1 MFMRVVPIHHCMP
14 TSMPARA
21 LYVLAVLTVVL
32 YLSAQDLQAQIS
44 SGDVTAEFESGFIS
58 DLQIVGSDSIAFE
71 SRRDIP
77 GIDEFGWFY
86 FAVANSNGR
95 TATFFLINRCPSWQ
109 DSLHNPVYS
118 NDNLHWQPINEVWH
132 QGGPNS
138 DTLGFRLQL
147 QSDTVWIAQNFPF
160 TMTRMY
166 TFLDT
171 LESSPMVTRQTIGTS
186 VHGRPIDMLT
196 LTDNSYPEENKRTVW
211 LISRQHPTETP
222 SSYLLQGLLRRV
234 LDSSIFSEAFLRDI
248 VLMIVPI
255 INVDGVVEGFARR
268 NANGV
273 DLNRNWHSTPGEID
287 DEEPEIRGVHL
298 AIDDYLSSGG
308 TIDFF
313 MDLHS
318 SRRSEDHGYRVSE
331 ADSDPTYFSNQEN
344 FLKTLEILDHWMT
357 VEAWS
362 YLGDGSPQSRVSAM
376 CMFRMY
382 GLNAL
387 LSENPLCRRADS
399 SFVTIPDLY
408 LQGADW
414 AKAIYSAIS
423 DCCSGDRGNVDGDAN
438 DVLNISDLVVL
449 VAYLFSGG
457 APPICLDEANINGDP
472 SGSINVTDLTYIVAY
487 LFLGGSAPAECP

>member
-1 MFMRVVPIHHCMP
+1 MQIVTTHCRKP
-14 TSMPARA
+14 FVTKARA
-21 LYVLAVLTVVL
+21 FYVLVVL
-32 YLSAQDLQAQIS
+32 ALVLSVSAQGLQAQIS
-44 SGDVTAEFESGFIS
+44 MGDMTAEFESGFVS

-86 FAVANSNGR
+86 FAVANNNGR
-95 TATFFLINRCPSWQ
+95 MATFFLINRCPSWQ

-118 NDNLHWQPINEVWH
+118 TDNSHWQPIDEVWH
-132 QGGPNS
+132 QGGPGS

-147 QSDTVWIAQNFPF
+147 QSDTVWIAQNLPF

-171 LESSPMVTRQTIGTS
+171 LESSPMVTRETIGTS

-196 LTDNSYPEENKRTVW
+196 LTDNSYPDEGKNTVW

-222 SSYLLQGLLRRV
+222 SSYLIQGLLRRV
-234 LDSSIFSEAFLRDI
+234 LDSSTFSGAFLRDI
-248 VLMIVPI
+248 VLMIVPMV
-255 INVDGVVEGFARR
+255 NVDGVVEGFARR
-268 NANGV
+268 NANGI
-273 DLNRNWHSTPGEID
+273 DLNRNWHSTPGEIGY
-287 DEEPEIRGVHL
+287 EEPEIRGVHQ
-298 AIDDYLSSGG
+298 AIDDYLSSGDS
-308 TIDFF
+308 IDFF

-318 SRRSEDHGYRVSE
+318 SRISADHGYRVAEMYS
-331 ADSDPTYFSNQEN
+331 DSAYVSNQEE
-344 FLKTLEILDHWMT
+344 FLQTLQTLDKWTT
-357 VEAWS
+357 VEAWT
-362 YLGDGSPQSRVSAM
+362 YLGEGSPQSHVSAM

-387 LSENPLCRRADS
+387 LSENSLCRRADS

-414 AKAIYSAIS
+414 AEAIYSVFS
-423 DCCSGDRGNVDGDAN
+423 DCCIGVRGNINADAN
-438 DVLNISDLVVL
+438 DALNIADLTML

-457 APPICLDEANINGDP
+457 ASPICLDEANINGDP
-472 SGSINVTDLTYIVAY
+472 SGAVNIADLTYMVAY
-487 LFLGGSAPAECP
+487 LFSGGASPAECP